1 MFREKIMQKF
11 RETKI
16 AKILQINTE
25 FLKQDKIL
33 RILDAHSARKMFAK
47 IFLRNAKF
55 LRNFTLFSHFSL
67 HSFSRKKIIADEVV
81 STGMALLVY

>member
-25 FLKQDKIL
+25 FKKRQNFENTI
-33 RILDAHSARKMFAK
+33 DAHSARKMFAK
-47 IFLRNAKF
+47 IFLQNAKF
-55 LRNFTLFSHFSL
+55 SRNFTLFSHFL
-67 HSFSRKKIIADEVV
+67 VHSYSRKKIIADEVV